1 MTDLYTLYISSLDN
15 TITTSSLTRNIPLSS
30 TLSTMIDQHFLKQ
43 GNQNS
48 IHDVPQHA
56 LSPFACLIVAHEIIK
71 SRMTTPSTS
80 SSSSNFQ
87 SASSA
92 LSGATSNKNASVAST
107 HNLIEVSDYPLRNH
121 LNDMDKCANILGK
134 LVNPAS
140 QPVVTKESTNPP
152 KKPEKNGNNNN
163 KKSVSKSSL
172 KRKRDGMP
180 SSFKRT

>member
-1 MTDLYTLYISSLDN
+1 MTDLYTLYLSSLDN
-15 TITTSSLTRNIPLSS
+15 TIVTSSLTRNIPLSS
-30 TLSTMIDQHFLKQ
+30 TLSAMIDQHLLKQ

-48 IHDVPQHA
+48 IHDVSQHA

-80 SSSSNFQ
+80 SSSSSSNFQ

-92 LSGATSNKNASVAST
+92 LSGATSNKNATAAST

-140 QPVVTKESTNPP
+140 QPVVTK
-152 KKPEKNGNNNN
+152 
-163 KKSVSKSSL
+163 
-172 KRKRDGMP
+172 
-180 SSFKRT
+180 